1 MKYNHKI
8 IASVICATL
17 LLTACSDNYLEYEP
31 EGVLSS
37 ENVATAENAE
47 SLVIAAYAGIANDEM
62 IGPLTHQWVFG
73 SVRSDDAYKGGGGRG
88 DVDVIDKYEQ
98 YNLTIA
104 DMGDWM
110 APRTWTDFY
119 KAISRAN
126 FALSVIND
134 IPNGEYAQKTTRQ
147 AELRFLRAHSHFMLK
162 LIFKKIPYITENL
175 TQEEIGQTSNDV
187 DNDALWNT
195 IAEDLLFAYENLPQA
210 QEQVGRADRNAAAA
224 YLAKL
229 RLFQA
234 YEQNDQHQV
243 TSINTGRLQEV
254 IDYADKVIG
263 NLQPDFGE
271 NFLDGFDNG
280 PESIWAAQFSI
291 NDGTTVGRVSFV
303 TGLNSPHGTGLY
315 GCCGFHLASQNM
327 VNSFKTDANGL
338 PLFDT
343 FNNSDIVTN
352 IDANGT
358 TPPDSG
364 LSVDPRIDHT
374 VGIPGRPFKY
384 RNTVNDSGDMVY
396 NFSWARD
403 PGVYGYFGNM
413 KEQQAPDCSCYVKEG
428 PFVGTSKNVDFIRY
442 ADVLLWKAEALIQ
455 LNRWDE
461 ALPLINQVRNRAAAS
476 TQRPIDAGAADIY
489 AISPYSSFPSK
500 DYALK
505 ALMFERRLE
514 FAMEGHRWYDL
525 VRWGIA
531 EETLNAYLAEE
542 KTKRDFLANAQFT
555 AGRDEYYPIPQR
567 EIDFTGGLYVQNPGY

>member
-1 MKYNHKI
+1 MKKYKL
-8 IASVICATL
+8 IAIGIWAGMFFAS
-17 LLTACSDNYLEYEP
+17 CSEEYLEYEP

-62 IGPLTHQWVFG
+62 IGPLTHQWVYG

-88 DVDVIDKYEQ
+88 DVDVVDKYEQ

-134 IPNGEYAQKTTRQ
+134 IPDADYAEKTLRQ

-162 LIFKKIPYITENL
+162 LIFKKIPYITEEF
-175 TQEEIGQTSNDV
+175 TQEEIAQVSNDV
-187 DNDALWNT
+187 DNDVLWNT
-195 IAEDLLFAYENLPQA
+195 IAEDFLFAYNNLPQA
-210 QEQVGRADRNAAAA
+210 QDQVGRADRNAAAA

-229 RLFQA
+229 RLYQA

-243 TSINTGRLQEV
+243 VNINTTLLQEV
-254 IDYADKVIG
+254 IDFADDVTG
-263 NLQPDFGE
+263 SLQPDFGE

-327 VNSFKTDANGL
+327 VNAFKTDPNGL
-338 PLFDT
+338 PLLDT
-343 FNNSDIVTN
+343 FNDTDIFTN
-352 IDANGT
+352 VDGNGE
-358 TPPDSG
+358 TPPDAG
-364 LSVDPRIDHT
+364 LTLDPRIDHT
-374 VGIPGRPFKY
+374 VGIPGRPYKY
-384 RNTVNDSGDMVY
+384 RNSLNETGDMVY

-442 ADVLLWKAEALIQ
+442 ADVLLFKAEALIQ
-455 LNRWDE
+455 LDRWDE
-461 ALPLINQVRNRAAAS
+461 ALPLINQIRTRAANS
-476 TQRPIDAGAADIY
+476 TQRPLDAGASDIY
-489 AISPYSSFPSK
+489 NLGTYTSFPNK
-500 DYALK
+500 EFAWN

-531 EETLNAYLAEE
+531 AETLNAYLIEE

-555 AGRDEYYPIPQR
+555 PGRDEYYPIPQR

>member
-1 MKYNHKI
+1 MKKYIKI
-8 IASVICATL
+8 FSCTLATL
-17 LLTACSDNYLEYEP
+17 VLVACSKDFLEYEP

-47 SLVIAAYAGIANDEM
+47 ALVIAAYAGIANDEM
-62 IGPLTHQWVFG
+62 IGPLTHQWVYG

-98 YNLTIA
+98 YNLTVA

-126 FALSVIND
+126 FALSVINE
-134 IPNGEYAQKTTRQ
+134 IPDADYANKTLRQ

-162 LIFKKIPYITENL
+162 LLFKKVPYITEDL
-175 TQEEIGQTSNDV
+175 SAEEIAQTSNDV

-195 IAEDLLFAYENLPQA
+195 IADDFLFAYNNLPQS

-229 RLFQA
+229 RLYQA

-243 TSINTGRLQEV
+243 TTINTTRLQEV
-254 IDYADKVIG
+254 VGYADDVTGALEPDYG
-263 NLQPDFGE
+263 N

-291 NDGTTVGRVSFV
+291 NDGTTVGRVSYV

-327 VNSFKTDANGL
+327 VNSFRTDVNGL
-338 PLFDT
+338 PLLDA
-343 FNNSDIVTN
+343 FNNSDIFNVV
-352 IDANGT
+352 DSNGE
-358 TPPDSG
+358 TPLASG
-364 LSVDPRIDHT
+364 ITVDPRIDHT

-384 RNTVNDSGDMVY
+384 RNTVNNTGDMIY

-442 ADVLLWKAEALIQ
+442 ADVLLFKAEALIQ
-455 LNRWDE
+455 LGQVDQGIQI
-461 ALPLINQVRNRAAAS
+461 INQIRTRAAAS
-476 TQRPIDAGAADIY
+476 TQRQIAAGASDVYNVGMYPMGMSKAD
-489 AISPYSSFPSK
+489 
-500 DYALK
+500 ALK
-505 ALMFERRLE
+505 ALIFERRLE
-514 FAMEGHRWYDL
+514 FGMEGPRFFDL

-531 EETLNAYLAEE
+531 EPVLNAYLAVE
-542 KTKRDFLANAQFT
+542 KTKRDFLANAHFT

-567 EIDFTGGLYVQNPGY
+567 EIDFTGGLYVQNPLY

>member
-134 IPNGEYAQKTTRQ
+134 IPDGEYAQKTTRQ

-343 FNNSDIVTN
+343 FNNSDIFTN

>member
-175 TQEEIGQTSNDV
+175 TQEEIGQMSNDV

-195 IAEDLLFAYENLPQA
+195 IAEDFLFAYENLPQA

-343 FNNSDIVTN
+343 FNNSDIFTN